1 MQTLRDGSAVKPLAA
16 SRPMAARLRAK
27 ARLQDNLGRTAL
39 HIDDDMVADQDDA
52 DDELSAEPETP
63 ETDALTYCA
72 RLWCICT
79 KQSFD
84 PERTKESP
92 EFLAFL
98 QRKGMDTPRITP
110 LFDVDYYSEQLS
122 WQNAPINYY
131 LHYCESA
138 LDVALQPHVLFDSD
152 YVLSQSGLRAYDRPP
167 LLYFLEQNDPMLSP
181 HPLFEPAL
189 YSNAVGDDFLNGDL
203 PICAFISRWAEK
215 NAPFSSYF
223 SRRFYSLHEP
233 VVRYG
238 GLNPLVHFMSA
249 PPERRRDPNPMF
261 HRGWYANSLAA
272 DEIGLEEPL
281 IHYIRYGLPMGLMP
295 NPFAH
300 SELHAASLGLPA
312 LIEALRR
319 YLSFPV
325 ELTVG

>member
-1 MQTLRDGSAVKPLAA
+1 MPTLKDGSLVAPPAA

-27 ARLQDNLGRTAL
+27 TRLQDNLGKEAL
-39 HIDDDMVADQDDA
+39 FVDEALAAELEDGE
-52 DDELSAEPETP
+52 DELPAEHEAPQG
-63 ETDALTYCA
+63 DALTFCA
-72 RLWCICT
+72 RLWCVCT

-84 PERTKESP
+84 PESTKKSP
-92 EFLAFL
+92 EFLEFL
-98 QRKGMDTPRITP
+98 QKKGLDTPRITP

-138 LDVALQPHVLFDSD
+138 LDVALPPHVLFDSD
-152 YVLSQSGLRAYDRPP
+152 YVLSQSGLRAFDRPP
-167 LLYFLEQNDPMLSP
+167 LLYFLEKNDPTLSP
-181 HPLFEPAL
+181 HPLFQPEL
-189 YSNAVGDDFLNGDL
+189 YSAAVGDDFLNGDL

-215 NAPFSSYF
+215 SAPFSSYF

-261 HRGWYANSLAA
+261 HRGWYANSLASDGPDA
-272 DEIGLEEPL
+272 QSIRPQRTARRFARPSGAGRSVAAIPVLPGGIDGGLS
-281 IHYIRYGLPMGLMP
+281 
-295 NPFAH
+295 A
-300 SELHAASLGLPA
+300 
-312 LIEALRR
+312 RR
-319 YLSFPV
+319 
-325 ELTVG
+325 